1 MGRVVRGASCHG
13 ASCPWGELSMGRVV
27 HGASCPWGELSM
39 GRFVPGARCPGA
51 SFDGA
56 SCPWGELSWGEWSGN
71 LKPTSGI
78 TKILLPAASSYK
90 RVSERISVLYSFKRL
105 LETHSYHYLWLSSLS

>member
-1 MGRVVRGASCHG
+1 MGRVVHG
-13 ASCPWGELSMGRVV
+13 ASCPWGELSLGRVV

-39 GRFVPGARCPGA
+39 GRVVPGV

-71 LKPTSGI
+71 RLVPF
-78 TKILLPAASSYK
+78 SSSI
-90 RVSERISVLYSFKRL
+90 VATFTIG
-105 LETHSYHYLWLSSLS
+105 H

>member
-1 MGRVVRGASCHG
+1 VASCHG

-27 HGASCPWGELSM
+27 PGVSCPWGELSM
-39 GRFVPGARCPGA
+39 GRIVYGASCRGA

-71 LKPTSGI
+71 RNTE
-78 TKILLPAASSYK
+78 
-90 RVSERISVLYSFKRL
+90 SEFSDRKQKFPRGFNSHNSVRL
-105 LETHSYHYLWLSSLS
+105 GYVRLG